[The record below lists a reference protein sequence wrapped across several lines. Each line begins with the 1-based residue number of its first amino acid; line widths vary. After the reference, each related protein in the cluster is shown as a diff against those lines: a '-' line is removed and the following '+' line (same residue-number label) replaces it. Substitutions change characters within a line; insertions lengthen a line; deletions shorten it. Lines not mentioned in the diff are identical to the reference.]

1 MHDYGLGNERGR
13 ESVKILKAGDLNR
26 IGNARRFQCEACGC
40 VWEADRSE
48 YHRETD
54 FRNGHYYV
62 CKCPTCERDTIS
74 YPEDQQ

>member
-1 MHDYGLGNERGR
+1 MITDLGMKGAEKR
-13 ESVKILKAGDLNR
+13 EDSE
-26 IGNARRFQCEACGC
+26 GNARRFQCEACGC